1 MIIKI
6 VTLEGVNRKKD
17 RSIGLRFTTLQ
28 EQTSEELRV
37 LDELFQRN
45 CVIAIKED
53 DKLTSD
59 EISDLDNLEVDLY
72 DKAKSPSK
80 RLRNVLFVQHQQ
92 LNNGS
97 EWKDYYNSQMEK
109 IITHFKDK
117 LD

>member
-1 MIIKI
+1 MIIKLT
-6 VTLEGVNRKKD
+6 TLEGVSRKKD

-28 EQTSEELRV
+28 EQSNEELRV
-37 LDELFQRN
+37 LDELFQRS

-80 RLRNVLFVQHQQ
+80 RLRNTLFVYHQQ

-97 EWKDYYNSQMEK
+97 DWKDFYNSQMERL
-109 IITHFKDK
+109 IDHFKDK